1 MFPGMSGPGA
11 RPERGRLVRPGNEPA
26 QAQRPQRRP
35 EQGLAGPVGGLP
47 LRVAICEGGEEAE
60 EGGGGQGG
68 GQGGG
73 GEGGGG
79 RGAVQHQGSHCQ
91 AGCQGAGNPAGNLE
105 QL

>member
-11 RPERGRLVRPGNEPA
+11 RPERGRLVRLGNEPA

-47 LRVAICEGGEEAE
+47 LRVAICQGGEEAE
-60 EGGGGQGG
+60 EGGGG
-68 GQGGG
+68 G

-79 RGAVQHQGSHCQ
+79 GAVEQQSTHCQ
-91 AGCQGAGNPAGNLE
+91 ACCQGARNPSGDFLC
-105 QL
+105 LP

>member
-68 GQGGG
+68 G